1 MLVSFFF
8 WTLPALTPLSYKQT
22 EWLGPDRYIKCMK
35 YLGGALPAT
44 QLPDHFRPGKET
56 KHIVNCVQ
64 WPCRAPSS
72 LSALERKCMKHR
84 PHFGQCTCRSPRNLS
99 RVDLW
104 STCHLW
110 QWQAHCAP
118 STLSNP
124 THISHRYLFSVWSSS
139 HCTTEQ
145 VRSNKGL
152 LLLVLWCKL
161 VMCKHVTEENCKMR
175 KWKNKEGWS
184 SPEMTGDTN

>member
-8 WTLPALTPLSYKQT
+8 WTLPAVTPLSYKQT
-22 EWLGPDRYIKCMK
+22 EWLGPDRYIRCMK

-44 QLPDHFRPGKET
+44 QLPDQFGPGEET
-56 KHIVNCVQ
+56 KHIVNYVQ

-72 LSALERKCMKHR
+72 LSGLDGKYMKHR

-139 HCTTEQ
+139 PLHHWAGEVKQRPAGPSCYGASYSCANMSWK
-145 VRSNKGL
+145 RIA
-152 LLLVLWCKL
+152 
-161 VMCKHVTEENCKMR
+161 
-175 KWKNKEGWS
+175 KWESKNKQIRVK
-184 SPEMTGDTN
+184 